1 MVPDPRFRP
10 APRRPDTV
18 ALVWIAGLALA
29 VIAYAIGPDRVVSG
43 ALDVFQNAGAW
54 VDALVHNFTLATLQ
68 GLRAVALGLFGTYV
82 GLSLLGI
89 RRRAQGAGGL
99 IVVAIL
105 FLLLVWGA
113 EGANPTSNAR
123 WAAALIVAAV
133 AALGA
138 TRRLT
143 LPPGP
148 PRA

>member
-1 MVPDPRFRP
+1 MIPESRFRS
-10 APRRPDTV
+10 AQRRPDAV

-43 ALDVFQNAGAW
+43 ALGAFQNAGAW
-54 VDALVHNFTLATLQ
+54 LDALVHGFTLATVQ
-68 GLRAVALGLFGTYV
+68 GLRAVAIGLFGTYV
-82 GLSLLGI
+82 GLSLLGM
-89 RRRAQGAGGL
+89 RRRTQGPVGL
-99 IVVAIL
+99 IAVAIL

-113 EGANPTSNAR
+113 DGVNPASNAR

-148 PRA
+148 PRG